1 MKMKHYI
8 SLITVFVLM
17 SVLPLWGQSGQS
29 LVLNGTDQLMKV
41 ASHDDFNI
49 STEESFTVACWVKVS
64 RWAAGQRFVAKRS
77 MTDTPKNGYELWG
90 GQSASQF
97 YANNAPSDAGN
108 HDNSMS
114 VWSTESG
121 SLDTWA
127 HVAFVVDREN
137 GKMYLY
143 HNGKQ
148 VGSSAAK
155 NIAPWYVGNN
165 YDVTV
170 GAGQSSVTQYAYH
183 LKGEID
189 NLRFWKR
196 ALSLEEINTDK
207 AEEVPASEG
216 LIAAYDFENIN
227 GLTVP
232 DVSGNGHDGVL
243 VNYPVDGPC
252 KVASASVVQDPNF
265 TGRGNEDEVVL
276 KVVLDMEGTIPVQ
289 CDKLILNMDGTTNVQ
304 DVKNI
309 KVYSTG
315 NTNSFDARYAA
326 TTATLLGN
334 CSPASGE
341 ITCELT
347 GELTSETNYLW
358 VTYDI
363 ADNAIEGNKVDANVV
378 SITTADETYTFTEG
392 SAEGERTIL
401 LKRKLLFAPGDDG
414 SKNYRIPAIITAKDG
429 SLVVATDR
437 RKYNQSDLPEDI
449 DVVIR
454 RSEDGGITWSE
465 PLTIA
470 EGTGA
475 RKGFGDAG
483 LVRTTEENGLLC
495 IFVGGEGIF
504 NNSSPSNPTRTYVCK
519 STDNGKTW
527 SAPRDITGQLYGT
540 ACATVGRQGWYASFC
555 ASGNGLLTREGR
567 IMFVAAVRENSAN
580 TLSNFVYYSD
590 DNGETWNV
598 SQRAKLGGDESKVTE
613 LNDGTILMSIRRQG
627 KGPRYYTKSTDGG
640 ITWGEVSEWT
650 DMLEPNCNGDI
661 IRYTSVSDGYE
672 KNRLLH
678 SIPNDAVSRRN
689 VSVFVS
695 YDEGQTWPVK
705 KSICPTGSA
714 YSSLAVLPD
723 GTIGAYVE
731 ENYNTD
737 NMSLYYN
744 NFSLDWL
751 TDGADTYYDA
761 GEMEVAK
768 SPTFSAPEGE
778 YEYSVT
784 IELATATEGASVY
797 YTLDKSTPSKQSAL
811 YEGAIAIEETT
822 TVKAIAIKDG
832 LANSEVATATY
843 TIIRPGEYCIWDEDT
858 YPRGGTDRVVRSLNV
873 SGASQA
879 GIAHNFVTVVSGV
892 NATSQSKINFDN
904 TADVLNAT
912 IGDELSL
919 TVSDNN
925 LFWTHFYVY
934 VDYNQNGIFESD
946 EVVSYSHYS
955 DNGTDYYDSKGNV
968 VEAGVVQKK
977 LPSFI
982 ISDKA
987 KLGETRIRFKADW
1000 NSLDPCGA
1008 LKLAENRGTIC
1019 DFTINIHEIVKAS
1032 VSFEQVEGA
1041 VLQIMNGEEEVSN
1054 GDRLPLGTV
1063 LSVNAETA
1071 SDDYVIRAIL
1081 VNGEKIENNTFVLT
1095 EDVTVSLEVIKGK
1108 LITYQVIGGGM
1119 ISVSDDA
1126 SNEIES
1132 GAVVGKGS
1140 VVIIKATPDANHH
1153 VESVLINGE
1162 DKTEECMSDAGCSLE
1177 VNENLDIVAT
1187 FTIDSYSL
1195 NYSCNEE
1202 LGEMIVQRANGD
1214 MVTSGDL
1221 IPYNERV
1228 TFTLQPAAK
1237 CHVASIVINDEEKK
1251 NEVLVNKSFSLNIT
1265 EETTVRVVYEVE
1277 KFFLTLAN
1285 DTPEKGK
1292 LMVKRMSDGTELEDQ
1307 SEIINDEELL
1317 IAWLPEPRC
1326 ELDQLWIK
1334 EGEDEEYDLIA
1345 AGLLEDLGDSKEF
1358 SYPVFASVSLRA
1370 VFSGDVSVANTEF
1383 ANMAVYA
1390 KDGNLVVENG
1400 KVGCEVFVYDVL
1412 GQAVKSFIIENTL
1425 ETVQLGT
1432 SSLYLVKVVDGADC
1446 IVKKVGNM

>member
-1 MKMKHYI
+1 MKHYI

-29 LVLNGTDQLMKV
+29 LVLNGTDQLMKIT
-41 ASHDDFNI
+41 SHDDFNI
-49 STEESFTVACWVKVS
+49 STEESFTVACWVKVN

-77 MTDTPKNGYELWG
+77 MTGTPKSGYELWG

-97 YANNAPSDAGN
+97 YADNAPNDAGN

-148 VGSSAAK
+148 VGSSATK
-155 NIAPWYVGNN
+155 NISPWYVEND

-170 GAGQSSVTQYAYH
+170 GAGRTSATEYAYF

-189 NLRFWKR
+189 NLRFWKK
-196 ALSLEEINTDK
+196 ALSLDEINTDK
-207 AEEVPASEG
+207 TDEMLISEG
-216 LIAAYDFENIN
+216 LVAAYDFENIN

-252 KVASASVVQDPNF
+252 KVASASVVQDADF
-265 TGRGNEDEVVL
+265 TGRGNADEVVL
-276 KVVLDMEGTIPVQ
+276 KVVLDMEGTEPVQ
-289 CDKLILNMDGTTNVQ
+289 CNKLTLNMDGTTNVQ

-334 CSPASGE
+334 CNPASGE

-347 GELTSETNYLW
+347 GELTSGTNYLW
-358 VTYDI
+358 VAYDI
-363 ADNAIEGNKVDANVV
+363 ADNAIEGNKVDANIV
-378 SITTADETYTFTEG
+378 SITTADETYTFTGG
-392 SAEGERTIL
+392 SVEGERTIL
-401 LKRKLLFAPGDDG
+401 LKRKLLFAPGDAG
-414 SKNYRIPAIITAKDG
+414 SKNYRIPAIITAEDG

-470 EGTGA
+470 EGTGV

-483 LVRTTEENGLLC
+483 LVRTTEKNGLLC

-527 SAPRDITGQLYGT
+527 SEPRDITGQLYGT
-540 ACATVGRQGWYASFC
+540 ECTVTDRQGWYASFC
-555 ASGNGLLTREGR
+555 ASGNGLQTRDGR
-567 IMFVAAVRENSAN
+567 IMFVGAVRENSAN

-640 ITWGEVSEWT
+640 ITWGEVSEWAE
-650 DMLEPNCNGDI
+650 MLEPNCNGDI

-705 KSICPTGSA
+705 KAICPTGSA
-714 YSSLAVLPD
+714 YSSLTILPD

-731 ENYNTD
+731 ENNNTD

-744 NFSLDWL
+744 NFSLEWL
-751 TDGADTYYDA
+751 TDGADTYYAA
-761 GEMEVAK
+761 GETEVVK

-778 YEYSVT
+778 YENSVKV
-784 IELATATEGASVY
+784 ELETATEGASVY
-797 YTLDKSTPSKQSAL
+797 YTLDKSTPSRQSVL
-811 YEGAIAIEETT
+811 YEGPITIEETT

-832 LANSEVATATY
+832 LANSEIATATY

-858 YPRGGTDRVVRSLNV
+858 YPRGGTDRVIRSLSV

-879 GIAHNFVTVVSGV
+879 GISQSLTTVIAGAS
-892 NATSQSKINFDN
+892 AISQSKINYDN
-904 TADVLNAT
+904 TDDVLNAT
-912 IGDELSL
+912 IGNELSL
-919 TVSDNN
+919 TVSDYN

-934 VDYNQNGIFESD
+934 VDYNQNGVFESN
-946 EVVSYSHYS
+946 EIVSYTHYS
-955 DNGTDYYDSKGNV
+955 DNGTDYYDSKENV
-968 VEAGVVQKK
+968 VEAGVVQRR

-982 ISDKA
+982 IPDNA

-1019 DFTINIHEIVKAS
+1019 DFTINIHEVVEAS
-1032 VSFEQVEGA
+1032 VSFEQAEGS
-1041 VLQIMNGEEEVSN
+1041 VLRIMNGEEEVSN
-1054 GDRLPLGTV
+1054 GDSLPLGTV
-1063 LSVNAETA
+1063 LSVNTEVT
-1071 SDDYVIRAIL
+1071 SDDYIIRAVL
-1081 VNGEKIENNTFVLT
+1081 VDGEKLENNTFVLT
-1095 EDVTVSLEVIKGK
+1095 GDVIVSLDIIKGK
-1108 LITYQVIGGGM
+1108 LINYQVIGSGKL
-1119 ISVSDDA
+1119 SVLDDA

-1132 GAVVGKGS
+1132 GAIVNKGS
-1140 VVIIKATPDANHH
+1140 VVTIKLTPDENYH
-1153 VESVLINGE
+1153 VESVLINGA
-1162 DKTEECMSDAGCSLE
+1162 DKTEECISDVGYSLE
-1177 VNENLDIVAT
+1177 VNENLNIVAK
-1187 FTIDSYSL
+1187 FTIDSYLL
-1195 NYSCNEE
+1195 NYSCNED
-1202 LGEMIVQRANGD
+1202 LGKMVVQKSTGEN
-1214 MVTSGDL
+1214 VISGDL

-1228 TFTLQPAAK
+1228 TFTLQPAVR
-1237 CHVASIVINDEEKK
+1237 CYIASVMIDGEEKVD
-1251 NEVLVNKSFSLNIT
+1251 EILTNKSFSLNIIK
-1265 EETTVRVVYEVE
+1265 ETTVQVVYEAE
-1277 KFFLTLAN
+1277 KYFLTLAN
-1285 DTPEKGK
+1285 DTPKKGK
-1292 LMVKRMSDGTELEDQ
+1292 LTVKRMSDGTELADQ
-1307 SEIINDEELL
+1307 SEIVNNEELL
-1317 IAWLPEPRC
+1317 IAWVPEQGC
-1326 ELDQLWIK
+1326 ELDKLWIK
-1334 EGEDEEYDLIA
+1334 EGTDDEYDLVE
-1345 AGLLEDLGDSKEF
+1345 AGLLEELGDSKEF

-1383 ANMAVYA
+1383 ANTTVYA
-1390 KDGNLVVENG
+1390 KDGNLVIENG

-1432 SSLYLVKVVDGADC
+1432 SSLYLVKIVDGADC

>member
-1 MKMKHYI
+1 MKHYI

-29 LVLNGTDQLMKV
+29 LVLNGTDQLMKIT
-41 ASHDDFNI
+41 SHDDFNI
-49 STEESFTVACWVKVS
+49 STEESFTVACWVKVN

-77 MTDTPKNGYELWG
+77 MTGTPKSGYELWG

-97 YANNAPSDAGN
+97 YADNAPNDAGN

-148 VGSSAAK
+148 VGSSATK
-155 NIAPWYVGNN
+155 NISPWYVEND

-170 GAGQSSVTQYAYH
+170 GAGRTSATEYAYF

-189 NLRFWKR
+189 NLRFWKK
-196 ALSLEEINTDK
+196 ALSLDEINTDK
-207 AEEVPASEG
+207 TDEMLISEG
-216 LIAAYDFENIN
+216 LVAAYDFENIN

-252 KVASASVVQDPNF
+252 KVASASVVQDADF
-265 TGRGNEDEVVL
+265 TGRGNADEVVL
-276 KVVLDMEGTIPVQ
+276 KVVLDMEGTEPVQ
-289 CDKLILNMDGTTNVQ
+289 CNKLTLNMDGTTNVQ

-334 CSPASGE
+334 CNPASGE

-347 GELTSETNYLW
+347 GELTSGTNYLW
-358 VTYDI
+358 VAYDI
-363 ADNAIEGNKVDANVV
+363 ADNAIEGNKVDANIV
-378 SITTADETYTFTEG
+378 SITTADETYTFTGG
-392 SAEGERTIL
+392 SVEGERTIL
-401 LKRKLLFAPGDDG
+401 LKRKLLFAPGDAG
-414 SKNYRIPAIITAKDG
+414 SKNYRIPAIITAEDG

-470 EGTGA
+470 EGTGV

-483 LVRTTEENGLLC
+483 LVRTTEKNGLLC

-527 SAPRDITGQLYGT
+527 SEPRDITGQLYGT
-540 ACATVGRQGWYASFC
+540 ECTVTDRQGWYASFC
-555 ASGNGLLTREGR
+555 ASGNGLQTRDGR
-567 IMFVAAVRENSAN
+567 IMFVGAVRENSAN

-640 ITWGEVSEWT
+640 ITWGEVSEWAE
-650 DMLEPNCNGDI
+650 MLEPNCNGDI

-705 KSICPTGSA
+705 KAICPTGSA
-714 YSSLAVLPD
+714 YSSLTILPD

-731 ENYNTD
+731 ENNNTD

-744 NFSLDWL
+744 NFSLEWL
-751 TDGADTYYDA
+751 TDGADTYYAA
-761 GEMEVAK
+761 GETEVVK

-778 YEYSVT
+778 YENSVKV
-784 IELATATEGASVY
+784 ELETATEGASVY
-797 YTLDKSTPSKQSAL
+797 YTLDKSTPSRQSVL
-811 YEGAIAIEETT
+811 YEGPITIEETT

-832 LANSEVATATY
+832 LANSEIATATY

-858 YPRGGTDRVVRSLNV
+858 YPRGGTDRVIRSLSV

-879 GIAHNFVTVVSGV
+879 GISQSLTTVIAGAS
-892 NATSQSKINFDN
+892 AISQSKINYDN
-904 TADVLNAT
+904 TDDVLNAT
-912 IGDELSL
+912 IGNELSL
-919 TVSDNN
+919 TVSDYN

-934 VDYNQNGIFESD
+934 VDYNQNGVFESN
-946 EVVSYSHYS
+946 EIVSYTHYS
-955 DNGTDYYDSKGNV
+955 DNGTDYYDSKENV
-968 VEAGVVQKK
+968 VEAGVVQRR

-982 ISDKA
+982 IPDNA

-1019 DFTINIHEIVKAS
+1019 DFTINIHEVVEAS
-1032 VSFEQVEGA
+1032 VSFEQAEGS
-1041 VLQIMNGEEEVSN
+1041 VLRIMNGEEEVSN
-1054 GDRLPLGTV
+1054 GDSLPLGTV
-1063 LSVNAETA
+1063 LSVNTEVT
-1071 SDDYVIRAIL
+1071 SDDYIIRAVL
-1081 VNGEKIENNTFVLT
+1081 VDGEKLENNTFVLT
-1095 EDVTVSLEVIKGK
+1095 GDVIVSLDIIKGK
-1108 LITYQVIGGGM
+1108 LINYQVIGSGKL
-1119 ISVSDDA
+1119 SVLDDA

-1132 GAVVGKGS
+1132 GAIVNKGS
-1140 VVIIKATPDANHH
+1140 VVTIKLTPDENYH
-1153 VESVLINGE
+1153 VESVLINGA
-1162 DKTEECMSDAGCSLE
+1162 DKTEECISDVGYSLE
-1177 VNENLDIVAT
+1177 VNENLNIVAK
-1187 FTIDSYSL
+1187 FTIDSYLL
-1195 NYSCNEE
+1195 NYSCNE
-1202 LGEMIVQRANGD
+1202 
-1214 MVTSGDL
+1214 
-1221 IPYNERV
+1221 
-1228 TFTLQPAAK
+1228 
-1237 CHVASIVINDEEKK
+1237 
-1251 NEVLVNKSFSLNIT
+1251 
-1265 EETTVRVVYEVE
+1265 
-1277 KFFLTLAN
+1277 
-1285 DTPEKGK
+1285 
-1292 LMVKRMSDGTELEDQ
+1292 
-1307 SEIINDEELL
+1307 
-1317 IAWLPEPRC
+1317 
-1326 ELDQLWIK
+1326 
-1334 EGEDEEYDLIA
+1334 
-1345 AGLLEDLGDSKEF
+1345 DLGK
-1358 SYPVFASVSLRA
+1358 
-1370 VFSGDVSVANTEF
+1370 
-1383 ANMAVYA
+1383 M
-1390 KDGNLVVENG
+1390 VVQKSTGEN
-1400 KVGCEVFVYDVL
+1400 VI
-1412 GQAVKSFIIENTL
+1412 S
-1425 ETVQLGT
+1425 
-1432 SSLYLVKVVDGADC
+1432 
-1446 IVKKVGNM
+1446 

>member
-1 MKMKHYI
+1 MKHYI

-29 LVLNGTDQLMKV
+29 LVLNGTDQLMKIT
-41 ASHDDFNI
+41 SHDDFNI
-49 STEESFTVACWVKVS
+49 STEESFTVACWVKVN

-77 MTDTPKNGYELWG
+77 MTGTPKSGYELWG

-97 YANNAPSDAGN
+97 YADNAPNDAGN

-155 NIAPWYVGNN
+155 NISPWYVEND

-170 GAGQSSVTQYAYH
+170 GAGRTSATEYAYF

-189 NLRFWKR
+189 NLRFWKK
-196 ALSLEEINTDK
+196 ALSLDEINTDK
-207 AEEVPASEG
+207 TDEILISEG
-216 LIAAYDFENIN
+216 LVAAYDFENIN

-252 KVASASVVQDPNF
+252 KVASASVVQDADF
-265 TGRGNEDEVVL
+265 TGRGNTDEVVL
-276 KVVLDMEGTIPVQ
+276 KVVLDMEGTEPVQ
-289 CDKLILNMDGTTNVQ
+289 CNKLTLNMDGTTNVQ

-334 CSPASGE
+334 CNPASGE

-347 GELTSETNYLW
+347 GELTSGTNYLW
-358 VTYDI
+358 VAYDI
-363 ADNAIEGNKVDANVV
+363 ADNAIEGNKVDANIV
-378 SITTADETYTFTEG
+378 SITTADETYTFTGG
-392 SAEGERTIL
+392 SVEGERTIL
-401 LKRKLLFAPGDDG
+401 LKRKLLFAPGDAG
-414 SKNYRIPAIITAKDG
+414 SKNYRIPAIITAEDG

-470 EGTGA
+470 EGTGV

-483 LVRTTEENGLLC
+483 LVRTTEKNGLLC

-527 SAPRDITGQLYGT
+527 SEPRDITGQLYGT
-540 ACATVGRQGWYASFC
+540 ECTVTDRQGWYASFC
-555 ASGNGLLTREGR
+555 ASGNGLLTRDGR

-640 ITWGEVSEWT
+640 ITWGEVSEWAE
-650 DMLEPNCNGDI
+650 MLEPNCNGDI

-714 YSSLAVLPD
+714 YSSLTILPD

-731 ENYNTD
+731 ENNNTD

-744 NFSLDWL
+744 NFSLEWL
-751 TDGADTYYDA
+751 TDGADTYYAA
-761 GEMEVAK
+761 GETEVVK

-778 YEYSVT
+778 YENSVKV
-784 IELATATEGASVY
+784 ELETATEGASVY
-797 YTLDKSTPSKQSAL
+797 YTLDKSTPSRQSVL
-811 YEGAIAIEETT
+811 YEGPITIEETT
-822 TVKAIAIKDG
+822 TIKAIAIKDG
-832 LANSEVATATY
+832 LANSEIATATY

-858 YPRGGTDRVVRSLNV
+858 YPRGGTDRVIRSLSV

-879 GIAHNFVTVVSGV
+879 GISQSLTTVIAGAS
-892 NATSQSKINFDN
+892 AISQSKINYDN
-904 TADVLNAT
+904 TDDVLNAT
-912 IGDELSL
+912 IGNELSL
-919 TVSDNN
+919 TVSDYN

-934 VDYNQNGIFESD
+934 VDYNQNGVFESN
-946 EVVSYSHYS
+946 EIVSYTHYS
-955 DNGTDYYDSKGNV
+955 DNGTDYYDSKENV
-968 VEAGVVQKK
+968 VEAGVVQRR

-982 ISDKA
+982 IPDNA

-1019 DFTINIHEIVKAS
+1019 DFTINIHEVVEAS
-1032 VSFEQVEGA
+1032 VSFEQAEGS
-1041 VLQIMNGEEEVSN
+1041 VLRIMNGEEEVSN

-1063 LSVNAETA
+1063 LSVNAEVT
-1071 SDDYVIRAIL
+1071 SDDYIIRAVL
-1081 VNGEKIENNTFVLT
+1081 VDGEKLENNTFVLT
-1095 EDVTVSLEVIKGK
+1095 GDVIVSLDIIKGK
-1108 LITYQVIGGGM
+1108 LINYQVIGSGKL
-1119 ISVSDDA
+1119 SVLDDA

-1132 GAVVGKGS
+1132 GAIVNKGS
-1140 VVIIKATPDANHH
+1140 VVTIKLTPDENYH
-1153 VESVLINGE
+1153 VESVLINGA
-1162 DKTEECMSDAGCSLE
+1162 DKTEECISDVGYSLE
-1177 VNENLDIVAT
+1177 VNENLNIVAK
-1187 FTIDSYSL
+1187 FTIDSYLL
-1195 NYSCNEE
+1195 NYSCNED
-1202 LGEMIVQRANGD
+1202 LGKMVVQKSTGEN
-1214 MVTSGDL
+1214 VISGDL

-1228 TFTLQPAAK
+1228 TFTLQPAVR
-1237 CHVASIVINDEEKK
+1237 CYIASVMIDGEEKVD
-1251 NEVLVNKSFSLNIT
+1251 EILTNKSFSLNIIK
-1265 EETTVRVVYEVE
+1265 ETTVQVVYEAE
-1277 KFFLTLAN
+1277 KYFLTLAN
-1285 DTPEKGK
+1285 DTPKKGK
-1292 LMVKRMSDGTELEDQ
+1292 LTVKRMSDGTELADQ
-1307 SEIINDEELL
+1307 SEIVNNEELL
-1317 IAWLPEPRC
+1317 IAWVPEQGC
-1326 ELDQLWIK
+1326 ELDKLWIK
-1334 EGEDEEYDLIA
+1334 EGTDDEYDLVE
-1345 AGLLEDLGDSKEF
+1345 AGLLEELGDSKEF

-1383 ANMAVYA
+1383 ANTTVYA
-1390 KDGNLVVENG
+1390 KDGNLVIENG

-1432 SSLYLVKVVDGADC
+1432 SSLYLVKIVDGADC

>member
-1 MKMKHYI
+1 MKHYI

-29 LVLNGTDQLMKV
+29 LVLNGTDQLMKIT
-41 ASHDDFNI
+41 SHDDFNI
-49 STEESFTVACWVKVS
+49 STEESFTVACWVKVN

-77 MTDTPKNGYELWG
+77 MTGTPKSGYELWG

-97 YANNAPSDAGN
+97 YADNAPNDAGN

-148 VGSSAAK
+148 VGSSATK
-155 NIAPWYVGNN
+155 NISPWYVEND

-170 GAGQSSVTQYAYH
+170 GAGRTSATEYAYF

-189 NLRFWKR
+189 NLRFWKK
-196 ALSLEEINTDK
+196 ALSLDEINTDK
-207 AEEVPASEG
+207 TDEILISEG
-216 LIAAYDFENIN
+216 LVAAYDFENIN

-252 KVASASVVQDPNF
+252 KVASASVVQDADF
-265 TGRGNEDEVVL
+265 TGRGNADEVVL
-276 KVVLDMEGTIPVQ
+276 KVVLDMEGTEPVQ
-289 CDKLILNMDGTTNVQ
+289 CNKLTLNMDGTTNVQ

-334 CSPASGE
+334 CNPASGE

-347 GELTSETNYLW
+347 GELTSGTNYLW
-358 VTYDI
+358 VAYDI
-363 ADNAIEGNKVDANVV
+363 ADNAIEGNKVDANIV
-378 SITTADETYTFTEG
+378 SITTADETYTFTGG
-392 SAEGERTIL
+392 SVEGERTIL
-401 LKRKLLFAPGDDG
+401 LKRKLLFAPGDAG
-414 SKNYRIPAIITAKDG
+414 SKNYRIPAIITAEDG

-470 EGTGA
+470 EGTGV
-475 RKGFGDAG
+475 RKGFGDTG
-483 LVRTTEENGLLC
+483 LVRTTEKNGLLC

-527 SAPRDITGQLYGT
+527 SEPRDITGQLYGT
-540 ACATVGRQGWYASFC
+540 ECTVTDRQGWYASFC
-555 ASGNGLLTREGR
+555 ASGNGLLTRDGR

-640 ITWGEVSEWT
+640 ITWGEVSEWAE
-650 DMLEPNCNGDI
+650 MLEPNCNGDI

-714 YSSLAVLPD
+714 YSSLTILPD

-731 ENYNTD
+731 ENNNTD

-744 NFSLDWL
+744 NFSLEWL
-751 TDGADTYYDA
+751 TDGADTYYAA

-778 YEYSVT
+778 YENSVKV
-784 IELATATEGASVY
+784 ELETATEGASVY
-797 YTLDKSTPSKQSAL
+797 YTLDKSTPSRQSVL
-811 YEGAIAIEETT
+811 YEGPITIEETT
-822 TVKAIAIKDG
+822 TIKAIAIKDG
-832 LANSEVATATY
+832 LANSEIATATY

-858 YPRGGTDRVVRSLNV
+858 YPRGGTDRVIRSLSV

-879 GIAHNFVTVVSGV
+879 GISQSLTTVIAGAS
-892 NATSQSKINFDN
+892 AISQSKINYDN
-904 TADVLNAT
+904 TDDVLNAT
-912 IGDELSL
+912 IGNELSL
-919 TVSDNN
+919 TVSDYN

-934 VDYNQNGIFESD
+934 VDYNQNGVFESN
-946 EVVSYSHYS
+946 EIVSYTHYS
-955 DNGTDYYDSKGNV
+955 DNGTDYYDSKENV
-968 VEAGVVQKK
+968 VEAGVVQRR

-982 ISDKA
+982 IPDNA

-1019 DFTINIHEIVKAS
+1019 DFTINIHEVVEAS
-1032 VSFEQVEGA
+1032 VSFEQAEGS
-1041 VLQIMNGEEEVSN
+1041 VLRIMNGEEEVSN

-1063 LSVNAETA
+1063 LSVNAEVT
-1071 SDDYVIRAIL
+1071 SDDYIIRAVL
-1081 VNGEKIENNTFVLT
+1081 VDGEKLENNTFVLT
-1095 EDVTVSLEVIKGK
+1095 GDVIVSLDIIKGK
-1108 LITYQVIGGGM
+1108 LINYQVIGSGKL
-1119 ISVSDDA
+1119 SVLDDA

-1132 GAVVGKGS
+1132 GAIVNKGS
-1140 VVIIKATPDANHH
+1140 VVTIKLTPDENYH
-1153 VESVLINGE
+1153 VESVLINGA
-1162 DKTEECMSDAGCSLE
+1162 DKTEECISDVGYSLE
-1177 VNENLDIVAT
+1177 VNENLNIVAK
-1187 FTIDSYSL
+1187 FTIDSYLL
-1195 NYSCNEE
+1195 NYSCNED
-1202 LGEMIVQRANGD
+1202 LGKMVVQKSTGEN
-1214 MVTSGDL
+1214 VISGDL

-1228 TFTLQPAAK
+1228 TFTLQPAVR
-1237 CHVASIVINDEEKK
+1237 CYIASVMIDGEEKVD
-1251 NEVLVNKSFSLNIT
+1251 EILTNKSFSLNIIK
-1265 EETTVRVVYEVE
+1265 ETTVQVVYEAE
-1277 KFFLTLAN
+1277 KYFLTLAN
-1285 DTPEKGK
+1285 DTPKKGK
-1292 LMVKRMSDGTELEDQ
+1292 LTVKRMSDGTELADQ
-1307 SEIINDEELL
+1307 SEIVNNEELL
-1317 IAWLPEPRC
+1317 IAWVPEQGC
-1326 ELDQLWIK
+1326 ELDKLWIK
-1334 EGEDEEYDLIA
+1334 EGTDDEYDLVE
-1345 AGLLEDLGDSKEF
+1345 AGLLEELGDSKEF

-1383 ANMAVYA
+1383 ANTTVYA
-1390 KDGNLVVENG
+1390 KDGNLVIENG

-1432 SSLYLVKVVDGADC
+1432 SSLYLVKIVDGADC